1 MPYPPRAPNDAGHA
15 KAFIIA
21 FVMAGLAGHV
31 NSVMLMAFGL
41 PVSQMTGM
49 ASHLSEGIALTSPPV
64 VVTALIIL
72 AGFVSGATLSGLLI
86 GRRPFPASP
95 RYAWGLGLESLLLAA
110 AVMCVV
116 MNLATAALAAAAIAC
131 GLQNALVASYRGL
144 LIRTTH
150 VTGIATDLGVYVAR
164 LIRRRGWPWQ
174 GWLLVTLLGGYV
186 AGGTMAVLV
195 QGPLGTANNLLLPTA
210 ASAVIAGIDA
220 VYQRQRRR
228 PVTG

>member
-1 MPYPPRAPNDAGHA
+1 MPYPPRSTDDTAHA
-15 KAFIIA
+15 KAFLIA

-49 ASHLSEGIALTSPPV
+49 ASHLSEGVALARPSV
-64 VVTALIIL
+64 VITALIIL
-72 AGFVSGATLSGLLI
+72 AGFVGGATLSGLLI

-95 RYAWGLGLESLLLAA
+95 RYAWGLALESLLLAT
-110 AVMCVV
+110 AVVCV
-116 MNLATAALAAAAIAC
+116 MLDLATAALAAAAIAC

-150 VTGIATDLGVYVAR
+150 VTGIATDLGVYLAR
-164 LIRRRGWPWQ
+164 LIRRRAWSWQ
-174 GWLLVTLLGGYV
+174 GWLLITLLGGYV
-186 AGGTMAVLV
+186 AGGTLAVLA

-210 ASAVIAGIDA
+210 AAAAISGLDTL
-220 VYQRQRRR
+220 YQRRR
-228 PVTG
+228 RQALSG

>member
-1 MPYPPRAPNDAGHA
+1 MPYPTRSPDDTAHA

-49 ASHLSEGIALTSPPV
+49 ASHLSEGMALASPSV
-64 VVTALIIL
+64 VITALVIL
-72 AGFVSGATLSGLLI
+72 AGFIGGATLSGLLI

-95 RYAWGLGLESLLLAA
+95 RYAWGLGLESLLLAT
-110 AVMCVV
+110 AVVCVV
-116 MNLATAALAAAAIAC
+116 LGLATAALAAAAIAC

-150 VTGIATDLGVYVAR
+150 VTGIATDLGVYLAR
-164 LIRRRGWPWQ
+164 LIRRRAWAWQ
-174 GWLLVTLLGGYV
+174 GWLLITLLVGYV

-195 QGPLGTANNLLLPTA
+195 QGALGTVNNLLLPTA
-210 ASAVIAGIDA
+210 AAAGIAGLDA
-220 VYQRQRRR
+220 LYQRRR
-228 PVTG
+228 RTVTG

>member
-1 MPYPPRAPNDAGHA
+1 MPYPPRSPEDSAHA

-49 ASHLSEGIALTSPPV
+49 ASHLSEGIALTTPSAV
-64 VVTALIIL
+64 LTALIIL
-72 AGFVSGATLSGLLI
+72 AGFIGGATLSGLLI

-110 AVMCVV
+110 AVVCVV
-116 MNLATAALAAAAIAC
+116 MSLATAALAAAAIAC

-150 VTGIATDLGVYVAR
+150 VTGIATDLGVYLAR
-164 LIRRRGWPWQ
+164 LIRRRGWSWQ
-174 GWLLVTLLGGYV
+174 GWLLITLLGGYV

-210 ASAVIAGIDA
+210 ASAAIAGLDA
-220 VYQRQRRR
+220 IYQRRRRR
-228 PVTG
+228 PVNG